1 MYIFVYIF
9 VISFSIRLFVD
20 KEYLQT
26 YLLKHETITS
36 TKVTCQK
43 IPLQE
48 SIVFDMTF
56 KQNVTCYKQK
66 TDIFLVA
73 KPQN

>member
-56 KQNVTCYKQK
+56 KQNVTRYKQK

>member
-9 VISFSIRLFVD
+9 IFSFSIRLFVD

-56 KQNVTCYKQK
+56 KQNVTRYKQK

>member
-66 TDIFLVA
+66 ADIFLVA

>member
-1 MYIFVYIF
+1 MFVYIF
-9 VISFSIRLFVD
+9 IFSFSIRLFVD

-56 KQNVTCYKQK
+56 KQNVTRYKQK

>member
-1 MYIFVYIF
+1 MFVYIF
-9 VISFSIRLFVD
+9 IFSFSIRLFVD

-56 KQNVTCYKQK
+56 KQ
-66 TDIFLVA
+66 IA

>member
-20 KEYLQT
+20 KQYLQT